1 MAYLCDWMHIHTGL
15 KIILPYLNNCEGCS
29 FKIPSTAVFAKWW
42 NPITFKALLRN
53 TRVIRVC
60 CLLIV
65 YFLYCSPS
73 HTHSMID
80 LRLAYSVSF
89 TRLPKWTLK
98 EKIHCL
104 PKWTGL
110 FFPPPRIS
118 TLWLSRVTTADLG
131 DLLFLTFKF
140 ELLTQMRHCASKI
153 FCLAWRWVFK
163 WLLEP
168 SGTQLIKHPRQHSAP
183 VSLAGFRSLGLSRK
197 WLTVDPDREK
207 TA

>member
-1 MAYLCDWMHIHTGL
+1 MESHH
-15 KIILPYLNNCEGCS
+15 
-29 FKIPSTAVFAKWW
+29 FQSTVEKYTCY
-42 NPITFKALLRN
+42 P
-53 TRVIRVC
+53 
-60 CLLIV
+60 CLLPPNCVFSLLFSKPYSFDDRPSSRIFCVVYKAPQMNTERKNTLLAKMNRIV
-65 YFLYCSPS
+65 FS
-73 HTHSMID
+73 
-80 LRLAYSVSF
+80 
-89 TRLPKWTLK
+89 
-98 EKIHCL
+98 
-104 PKWTGL
+104 
-110 FFPPPRIS
+110 PPRIS